1 MTKKQKAA
9 VEVIKYLH
17 TADAE
22 LRKAMI
28 TAADAGMR
36 LVTQNIRESEWYLD
50 EAIVYS
56 ERHLKKSS
64 RKQLTDSRECVRV
77 VA

>member
-1 MTKKQKAA
+1 MSKKHKAA

-50 EAIVYS
+50 EAIAHS
-56 ERHLKKSS
+56 ERHLKKNSGKKLTNS
-64 RKQLTDSRECVRV
+64 RKRGKVS
-77 VA
+77 A